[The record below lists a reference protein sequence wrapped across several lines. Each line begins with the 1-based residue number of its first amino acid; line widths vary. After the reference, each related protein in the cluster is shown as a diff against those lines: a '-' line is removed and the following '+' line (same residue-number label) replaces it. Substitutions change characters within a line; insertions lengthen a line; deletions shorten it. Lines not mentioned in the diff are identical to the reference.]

1 MAINALEGLAAEW
14 FTPAGQDQDSA
25 PAEFEL
31 RPLDGEQFTTL
42 FLMMDRGRNFTGEAV
57 SYALRCGLTGQAKGF
72 IGERGELPATPGN
85 HALMPFALR
94 LELANRIFEISIMS
108 QAEKKT

>member
-1 MAINALEGLAAEW
+1 MINALEGLAAEW
-14 FTPAGQDQDSA
+14 YTPADQQESA
-25 PAEFEL
+25 EPAAFEL

-57 SYALRCGLTGQAKGF
+57 NHALRCGLTGQARNF
-72 IGERGELPATPGN
+72 RGERGELPATAAN

-94 LELANRIFEISIMS
+94 LELANRIFEISILS